1 MIERLKDLI
10 AGVWPRLRLRTILFG
25 VLLFAAAMPAI
36 GAISLRVY
44 ENTLVRQTEA
54 ELVAQGAAL
63 AAVAAI
69 TWPGETMRARH
80 TYGILRRMD
89 LSDAVA
95 ADLDAYVALAVRLG
109 TDRAALADLAARM
122 ALRRDALWR
131 DSAPVADLSAFLE
144 RAAAGPT

>member
-1 MIERLKDLI
+1 VIERLKDLI

-69 TWPGETMRARH
+69 NWPGAPAPLPRP
-80 TYGILRRMD
+80 
-89 LSDAVA
+89 A
-95 ADLDAYVALAVRLG
+95 APPEG
-109 TDRAALADLAARM
+109 
-122 ALRRDALWR
+122 
-131 DSAPVADLSAFLE
+131 
-144 RAAAGPT
+144 